1 MTTSYNLANKLV
13 NATLGNITYTSPASV
28 YASPYSTAPTAK
40 TAGRVVT
47 SDGYARQVT
56 TLASAA
62 NGIASSNAVVT
73 FGACTGNNWPTVIA
87 VGIVDASTAGNIMYF
102 NPIAGRN
109 INVGDSL
116 VFGSGNITITL
127 T

>member
-28 YASPYSTAPTAK
+28 YASLYSTAPTAN
-40 TAGRVVT
+40 T
-47 SDGYARQVT
+47 SGTELTGNGYARQVT
-56 TLASAA
+56 TFASAA

-102 NPIAGRN
+102 NTISGRN
-109 INVGDSL
+109 IQVGDSL
-116 VFGSGNITITL
+116 VFGTGNITITL
-127 T
+127 S

>member
-1 MTTSYNLANKLV
+1 MTTSTTLANQLL
-13 NATLGNITYTSPASV
+13 NATLGNVTYTSPASV
-28 YASPYSTAPTAK
+28 YASLYSTAPTAN
-40 TAGRVVT
+40 T
-47 SDGYARQVT
+47 SGTELTGNGYARQVT
-56 TLASAA
+56 TFSSAA
-62 NGIASSNAVVT
+62 NSITNSNVTVT
-73 FGACTGNNWPTVIA
+73 FGPCTGNNWPTVTA
-87 VGIVDASTAGNIMYF
+87 VGITDASTAGNIMYF